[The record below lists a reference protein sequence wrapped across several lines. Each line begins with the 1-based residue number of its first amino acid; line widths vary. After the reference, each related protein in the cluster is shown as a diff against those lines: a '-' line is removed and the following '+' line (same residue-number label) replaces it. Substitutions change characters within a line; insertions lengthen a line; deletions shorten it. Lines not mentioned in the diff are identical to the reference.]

1 MVNLLTIHPPKQEV
15 IILFYQQQK
24 KKKRKRNL
32 IQKPAKKKCI
42 AYYNERQKAQPTN
55 SREYD
60 VARNKQS
67 NKDRSCQSLNKP
79 VTCNS

>member
-1 MVNLLTIHPPKQEV
+1 MVNLLTIQPPKQEV
-15 IILFYQQQK
+15 IILFYQQQQK
-24 KKKRKRNL
+24 KEKNS

-42 AYYNERQKAQPTN
+42 AYYNERQKAQLTN
-55 SREYD
+55 SREYE

-67 NKDRSCQSLNKP
+67 NKDRSCQQFNKP

>member
-1 MVNLLTIHPPKQEV
+1 MVNLLTIQPPKQEV

-24 KKKRKRNL
+24 KKGKKNS
-32 IQKPAKKKCI
+32 IQKPAKIKCI
-42 AYYNERQKAQPTN
+42 AYYNERQKAQLTN
-55 SREYD
+55 SREYE

-67 NKDRSCQSLNKP
+67 NKDRSCQSFNKP